1 MVFND
6 TNNIIDSEKVI
17 HNQKKT
23 RANNLS
29 NTAVYLYNNS
39 EFASRKDKREF
50 FNRRNEC
57 GWHRQLL
64 EPH

>member
-1 MVFND
+1 MAFND
-6 TNNIIDSEKVI
+6 TNKIINNEENI

-29 NTAVYLYNNS
+29 KTVVYLYNTS

-50 FNRRNEC
+50 LNLRMIAFGIDNA
-57 GWHRQLL
+57 
-64 EPH
+64 